1 MSRCTQIIS
10 MRILPLK
17 ELKFLRLWPPLSQEP
32 PGITPTCFCQKSM
45 PRCSR
50 SVTKTSPLLKWSS
63 YKSLRRTLKSFTR
76 RMNLSLN
83 WLQSIYH
90 STMVRAS
97 ILQLAKLRP
106 LNTLNKRIP
115 CSFRSMIST
124 RIWIGKIKEA
134 KLPNLALK
142 LGSWMSTKWVHSAR
156 FATYLWSSVLSELS
170 PSFSTTKWC

>member
-17 ELKFLRLWPPLSQEP
+17 ELKYLRLWPPLSQEP
-32 PGITPTCFCQKSM
+32 PGTMPTCCCQKSM

-83 WLQSIYH
+83 WLLSISH
-90 STMVRAS
+90 STKVRAS
-97 ILQLAKLRP
+97 TLQLGKLKP
-106 LNTLNKRIP
+106 LNTLNRRMR
-115 CSFRSMIST
+115 CSFRSMISM
-124 RIWIGKIKEA
+124 RI
-134 KLPNLALK
+134 
-142 LGSWMSTKWVHSAR
+142 
-156 FATYLWSSVLSELS
+156 
-170 PSFSTTKWC
+170 